1 MEKSVTLVILP
12 GLDGTEVFFRPFLN
26 SLPAYVRAV
35 VVEYPGSGDNDYETL
50 LQFARESVADVPEFF
65 LLGSSFSGPLAI
77 MLAAE
82 EPERVQGIILSATF
96 LRPPREYQTYL
107 RFACVG
113 PVIWALRFARRFP
126 VWVGRKAGDPFR
138 EAKAETW
145 RRVSAWHL
153 AARARAVLRV
163 DVRETWR
170 RCAQPALSISFTEDT
185 VVPPHNAREIAQYRP
200 GIKSVAIPGD
210 HLTVSKNHRPWAKEI
225 LQFMDETLA
234 KTPRA

>member
-1 MEKSVTLVILP
+1 MEKNITLVILP

-26 SLPAYVRAV
+26 SLPEYVRAV
-35 VVEYPGSGDNDYETL
+35 VVEYPGTGDNDYETL
-50 LQFARESVADVPEFF
+50 LQFAREKVADIPEFF
-65 LLGSSFSGPLAI
+65 LIGSSFSGPLAI

-96 LRPPREYQTYL
+96 LRPPRDYQTYL

-126 VWVGRKAGDPFR
+126 VWVGRKPGDPFR

-145 RRVSAWHL
+145 KRVSAWHL

-163 DVRETWR
+163 DVREVWR
-170 RCAQPALSISFTEDT
+170 KCTQPALCISFTNDT
-185 VVPPHNAREIAQYRP
+185 VVPRHNADEIIEVRP
-200 GIKSVAIPGD
+200 SAKLVVIEGD
-210 HLTVSKNHRPWAKEI
+210 HLTVSKNHPPWKREI
-225 LQFMDETLA
+225 LQFIAETLV
-234 KTPRA
+234 KTPAA